1 MEFNDLVYLVFFII
15 WLLNKL
21 LGKKTPPDQPE
32 PQAGQPVPGEEQPSF
47 QRVPDPSQEQLPP
60 VPGEGHPSFQ
70 RVLDPSQEQLPPV
83 SGEGHPSFQR
93 VQDPQ
98 AVLAALQ
105 AALDA
110 RRQALV
116 DQQAYDESVTEKTPV
131 RAAAKVRKVARQPV
145 RRSPTVLAYKISEAL
160 LLGDILLEPRSR
172 RR

>member
-21 LGKKTPPDQPE
+21 LGKKTPPDR

-70 RVLDPSQEQLPPV
+70 RVP
-83 SGEGHPSFQR
+83 
-93 VQDPQ
+93 DPQ

-105 AALDA
+105 AALD
-110 RRQALV
+110 QALV